1 MSLIIATKE
10 VITVMM
16 AAIKWPQNYN
26 GNKLMVNQ
34 AHVVAR

>member
-16 AAIKWPQNYN
+16 AAIKWNQDYY
-26 GNKLMVNQ
+26 GNKLMD
-34 AHVVAR
+34 